1 MSVIKRKIALEEVK
15 FNAPIGF
22 FEEERILKNNFL
34 FSAYVSYTPNHLRVQ
49 DTDDLEHTVDY
60 SKIYDIAKH
69 HFSKE
74 AKLLEHVAHGILND
88 IVATYPFLEHINI
101 QIKKLNPPIQAEIKN
116 SLVELIYQ
124 ADAV

>member
-34 FSAYVSYTPNHLRVQ
+34 FSAYVSYTVQHQQ
-49 DTDDLEHTVDY
+49 DTDNLEHTVDY
-60 SKIYDIAKH
+60 SKLYDIAKH

-101 QIKKLNPPIQAEIKN
+101 QIKKLNPPIKAEIKN

-124 ADAV
+124 ADAI

>member
-34 FSAYVSYTPNHLRVQ
+34 FSAYVTYTLNQVS
-49 DTDDLEHTVDY
+49 DTDNLDQTVDY
-60 SKIYDIAKH
+60 SKLFDIAKK

-74 AKLLEHVAHGILND
+74 AKLLEHVAHSILD
-88 IVATYPFLEHINI
+88 DVLEAYPFLEQINI
-101 QIKKLNPPIQAEIKN
+101 QIKKLNPPIQAEVKN
-116 SLVELIYQ
+116 SLVELNYQ
-124 ADAV
+124 ADHV

>member
-34 FSAYVSYTPNHLRVQ
+34 FSAYVSYTLHHQQ
-49 DTDDLEHTVDY
+49 DTDNLEHTVDY
-60 SKIYDIAKH
+60 SKLHDIAKN

-74 AKLLEHVAHGILND
+74 AKLLEHVAHGILDD
-88 IVATYPFLEHINI
+88 ILAAYPFLEYINI
-101 QIKKLNPPIQAEIKN
+101 QIKKLNPPIQADIRN
-116 SLVELIYQ
+116 SLVELTYQ
-124 ADAV
+124 ADHV